1 MTAASSGGD
10 LLCRGALHELA
21 LDHVQRRQFMVGHL
35 EPRDARF
42 AIWNSLAR
50 KFST

>member
-21 LDHVQRRQFMVGHL
+21 LDHVQRRQMGHL